1 MKKPVIIILIY
12 ALLTYLIILGC
23 VNAFL
28 KLPPLIQGMERTY
41 KMTATTLGFLTLL
54 PPIVLSG
61 FSVACAV
68 TWKKSDSLSRRRFSQ
83 AMFDRYKVVF
93 IISLILVS
101 ILSLNEEIFVSSF
114 KKKLQKM
121 EKAPAE
127 LAETIETTNKLLEQ
141 GHPYIALQFAKR
153 AVEIAP
159 TSQDAISMLKIVQ
172 DEVDLEHDRELYSKI
187 IDRKNR
193 VLKPI
198 QEKNTG
204 YTILQLLD
212 MSREAASKKEWFNAH
227 YWAQLAVDACDG
239 TNTNLSAATEAANYA
254 WKQLNI
260 PVEFDNSEERL
271 YYKTKR
277 EGYKAFTG
285 GDTLKAYYI
294 FLGLA
299 DSDIEHCKDPDVK
312 KFFELAKEDV
322 ENKYFFLDEIEN
334 MKELADSDNI
344 YFRLDY
350 PNGTSNVFY
359 IGKTMDIKRDGG
371 LVRYLENLNVI
382 HYDANGDFR
391 YSFYVPYAKV
401 AAQPISE
408 FDPKYHEVLGI
419 NKKWKSIPV
428 ITLQAVDRVTEG
440 IISRPEYTFSRS
452 GLSGEII
459 SELKM
464 RDLSETRENKDAI
477 FFKSAPRSTTMIL
490 PMPYSDFH
498 VINQASSGA
507 EDMTIFALNK
517 FLPDAVEYGFSKEV
531 FTENLVQRITYPFI
545 IFIMLIFCAC
555 LGWSYRIDNPKQ
567 LFRFRWILL
576 IPVLGTITLFIYSA
590 VRYLF
595 VMANYVFVGLF
606 GSGSILIAIITY
618 IVILFGVSF
627 LFLSRKS

>member
-1 MKKPVIIILIY
+1 MKKPIIILSIY
-12 ALLTYLIILGC
+12 ALLTYLIIMGC
-23 VNAFL
+23 VYAFL
-28 KLPPLIQGMERTY
+28 KLPPLIQGMEGTY
-41 KMTATTLGFLTLL
+41 KITATTLGFLTLL

-68 TWKKSDSLSRRRFSQ
+68 TWKKSDSISRKRFTQ
-83 AMFDRYKVVF
+83 GMFDRFRVIF
-93 IISLILVS
+93 IISIVLVF
-101 ILSLNEEIFVSSF
+101 ILSLNEEVFVSSF
-114 KKKLQKM
+114 KKKLSRL

-127 LAETIETTNKLLEQ
+127 LAETIETTNKLLVQ

-159 TSQDAISMLKIVQ
+159 KSQEALSMLKIVQ
-172 DEVDLEHDRELYSKI
+172 DEVDLEHDREIYNKI
-187 IDRKNR
+187 IDRENR
-193 VLKPI
+193 VVKPI
-198 QEKNTG
+198 HEKNVG

-254 WKQLNI
+254 WKQLNL
-260 PVEFDNSEERL
+260 PVEFDNSEERE
-271 YYKTKR
+271 YYRTKR
-277 EGYKAFTG
+277 EGYRAFTS

-312 KFFELAKEDV
+312 RFFELAKEDV
-322 ENKYFFLDEIEN
+322 ENKYFFIDETEN
-334 MKELADSDNI
+334 MKELADSSNI
-344 YFRLDY
+344 YFSLDY
-350 PNGTSNVFY
+350 PNGTKNVFY

-391 YSFYVPYAKV
+391 YSFNVPYAKV
-401 AAQPISE
+401 TAQPVSE
-408 FDPKYHEVLGI
+408 FDSKYHDILGI

-428 ITLQAVDRVTEG
+428 ITLQSVDRSTEG
-440 IISRPEYTFSRS
+440 IISRPEYTFSRT
-452 GLSGEII
+452 GLSAEII
-459 SELKM
+459 SNLKM
-464 RDLSETRENKDAI
+464 RDLSGARGTPEMTY
-477 FFKSAPRSTTMIL
+477 FKSAPRSTTMIL

-498 VINQASSGA
+498 LINQASSGA
-507 EDMTIFALNK
+507 ENMTLLALNR

-531 FTENLVQRITYPFI
+531 FTENLVQRITYPII

-567 LFRFRWILL
+567 LFRFRWVLL
-576 IPVLGTITLFIYSA
+576 IPVLGTLTLFIYSA

-606 GSGSILIAIITY
+606 GTTAILVAVIAY
-618 IVILFGVSF
+618 IVILFGVSL
-627 LFLSRKS
+627 LFLSKKS

>member
-1 MKKPVIIILIY
+1 MKKTIIILLIY
-12 ALLTYLIILGC
+12 ALLTYLIIMGC

-28 KLPPLIQGMERTY
+28 DLPVLIKGTEKAY

-54 PPIVLSG
+54 PPIVMSG

-68 TWKKSDSLSRRRFSQ
+68 TWKKSDSLSRKRFTQ
-83 AMFDRYKVVF
+83 GMFDRFRMVF
-93 IISLILVS
+93 IISIALVF

-114 KKKLQKM
+114 KKKLQRM

-127 LAETIETTNKLLEQ
+127 LSETIETTSKLLEQ
-141 GHPYIALQFAKR
+141 GHPYLALQFAKR

-159 TSQDAISMLKIVQ
+159 TSQDALSMLKIVQ
-172 DEVDLEHDRELYSKI
+172 DEVDLEHDREIYKKI
-187 IDRKNR
+187 IDKENR
-193 VLKPI
+193 VVKPI
-198 QEKNTG
+198 HERNAG

-212 MSREAASKKEWFNAH
+212 MSREAAEKKQWFNSH

-254 WKQLNI
+254 WRQLQL
-260 PVEFDNSEERL
+260 PVEFDNSEERE

-277 EGYKAFTG
+277 EGYRAFTS

-299 DSDIEHCKDPDVK
+299 NSDIENCKDPDVK
-312 KFFELAKEDV
+312 RFFELAKEDI
-322 ENKYFFLDEIEN
+322 ENKYFFLDETEN
-334 MKELADSDNI
+334 MKELADSSNI
-344 YFRLDY
+344 YFSLDY

-359 IGKTMDIKRDGG
+359 ISKAMDIKRDGG

-391 YSFYVPYAKV
+391 YSFNVPYAKV
-401 AAQPISE
+401 TAQPISE
-408 FDPKYHEVLGI
+408 FDSKFHAVLGI
-419 NKKWKSIPV
+419 NKKWKSVPV
-428 ITLQAVDRVTEG
+428 ITLQAVDRITEG
-440 IISRPEYTFSRS
+440 IISRPEYTFSRT
-452 GLSGEII
+452 GLPEEII

-464 RDLSETRENKDAI
+464 RDLSGTHGATDVVY
-477 FFKSAPRSTTMIL
+477 FKSVPRSTTMIL

-498 VINQASSGA
+498 LINQASSGA
-507 EDMTIFALNK
+507 ENMTLLALNR

-531 FTENLVQRITYPFI
+531 FTENLVQRLTYPFI

-567 LFRFRWILL
+567 LFRFRWVLL
-576 IPVLGTITLFIYSA
+576 IPVLGTLTLFIYSA

-606 GSGSILIAIITY
+606 GTTAILVAVISY
-618 IVILFGVSF
+618 IVILFGVSL
-627 LFLSRKS
+627 LFLSKKS